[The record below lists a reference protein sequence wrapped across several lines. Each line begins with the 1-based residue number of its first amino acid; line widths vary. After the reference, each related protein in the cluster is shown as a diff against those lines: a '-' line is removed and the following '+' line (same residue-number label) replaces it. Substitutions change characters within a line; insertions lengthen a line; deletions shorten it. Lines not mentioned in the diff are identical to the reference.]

1 MCGIMGYYSFG
12 NTLPNKI
19 TITNMFALLETRGKD
34 AAGFAFFKDNNLVI
48 HKDAIKSS
56 EMIKTDDWKNL
67 ELPRIM
73 ILHCRMK
80 TQGTEKNNA
89 NNHPLFNKQGLCI
102 VHNGIIYNDKEIFGT
117 KDRDGEV
124 DSEAILAV
132 LSSKQ
137 KGDKIKRVFDRL
149 RGSFAFAAINKIEPD
164 KLLLV
169 KKDNPLG
176 LYYDSEEDILYFCS
190 EREIMLDAL
199 NLKKISK
206 RGFNLGEG
214 NYHYYDLENNHALI
228 VNSEGVESYKKY
240 RPVVDRDW
248 WMEREMSR
256 NYKNRNEM
264 IAVECPYCLS
274 IANYDPVKLFNRCDY
289 CGQVLSEE
297 EIGYVL

>member
-12 NTLPNKI
+12 SIMPNKI

-34 AAGFAFFKDNNLVI
+34 AAGFAFIKDNNLVI
-48 HKDAIKSS
+48 HKEAIKSS
-56 EMIKTDDWKNL
+56 EMIKTDEWKNL

-149 RGSFAFAAINKIEPD
+149 KGSFAFAAINKQEPD
-164 KLLLV
+164 QLILV

-176 LYYDSEEDILYFCS
+176 LYYDSEDDILYFCS

-199 NLKKISK
+199 NPKKISK

-214 NYHYYDLENNHALI
+214 NYHYYDLENNHALV
-228 VNSEGVESYKKY
+228 VNSDGVESYKKY
-240 RPVVDRDW
+240 RPTVDRDW
-248 WMEREMSR
+248 WMEREISR
-256 NYKNRNEM
+256 HSKNRNEM
-264 IAVECPYCLS
+264 IEIECPYCLS
-274 IANYDPVKLFNRCDY
+274 IANYDPAKLLNRCDY
-289 CGQVLSEE
+289 CGEVLSEE